1 MNRNRCELILARL
14 YWNCSIMENLR
25 CLTLLPIFYALWR
38 CHDIPSFHFFLFR
51 TNDKKTTGSQRT
63 LHAESML
70 IRRWYY
76 VDMSKTKFRRIST
89 YLFDIIL
96 LIEKSTSFLRTFFD
110 VISMVEKSKLF
121 PHTFFNV
128 ISMVEKTTLFP
139 HTFFGVI
146 LMVEKSTLFPRTFLM

>member
-1 MNRNRCELILARL
+1 MPNFAAYILCAVKMSW
-14 YWNCSIMENLR
+14 YSE
-25 CLTLLPIFYALWR
+25 F
-38 CHDIPSFHFFLFR
+38 SFFLFR
-51 TNDKKTTGSQRT
+51 TNDKKATGSQRT
-63 LHAESML
+63 LYAESML

-89 YLFDIIL
+89 YLFDVIS

-139 HTFFGVI
+139 HTFFDVI
-146 LMVEKSTLFPRTFLM
+146 LMVEKSTLFPRTFLMSFRWSKNPPCFHALVLM